1 VVVRTR
7 RAILRKWLIVI
18 ISAVGG
24 VFLVWIGWL
33 SI

>member
-1 VVVRTR
+1 MVMRMR
-7 RAILRKWLIVI
+7 RAVPRKWLIVV

-24 VFLVWIGWL
+24 IVLIWIGWL